1 MPNVL
6 DRAQADAVQLGS
18 RGGCV
23 AHMRPVE
30 SSADQPHPLGVP
42 GRDGGG
48 AFALLH
54 AGSPCDGTG
63 AAGSRTRASAEAR
76 AAVGAAGRPSAGGPS
91 RARLATAA
99 SRPPPPA
106 LRPHPGTW
114 RFRPHRPQPP
124 RRQRPISGARRLPH
138 RPSPPRDSRL
148 PAARGDVGR
157 AIARSDGSLWGT
169 RPLMCGSARV
179 PGVSL

>member
-1 MPNVL
+1 MPTC
-6 DRAQADAVQLGS
+6 AQWSLRPTSRILWGS
-18 RGGCV
+18 PAGT
-23 AHMRPVE
+23 
-30 SSADQPHPLGVP
+30 
-42 GRDGGG
+42 GG
-48 AFALLH
+48 AH
-54 AGSPCDGTG
+54 SRSCMRGRRVTG
-63 AAGSRTRASAEAR
+63 PVQRGAEPVRPPRRELPLAPQVAR
-76 AAVGAAGRPSAGGPS
+76 KGRRRRGHPSAGGPS

>member
-76 AAVGAAGRPSAGGPS
+76 AAVGAAGRSQGEAAPRSPIRGRTEPRPLS
-91 RARLATAA
+91 YSRLAAAPPSPAATPRHLALPATPSPTAPPAA
-99 SRPPPPA
+99 SNQRRAPSSAPP
-106 LRPHPGTW
+106 
-114 RFRPHRPQPP
+114 
-124 RRQRPISGARRLPH
+124 
-138 RPSPPRDSRL
+138 L
-148 PAARGDVGR
+148 PA
-157 AIARSDGSLWGT
+157 T
-169 RPLMCGSARV
+169 
-179 PGVSL
+179 